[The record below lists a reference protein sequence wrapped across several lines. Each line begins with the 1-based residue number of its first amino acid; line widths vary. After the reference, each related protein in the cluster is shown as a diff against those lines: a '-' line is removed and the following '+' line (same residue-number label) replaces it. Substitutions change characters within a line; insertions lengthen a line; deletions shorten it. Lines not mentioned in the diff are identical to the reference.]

1 MLESSSK
8 TDFQI
13 CSSNDLHKIPIETKK
28 YLLEETGRKPFANF
42 INNGKKYQV
51 DANTLIASITDTEHD
66 SITSSKTF
74 IKGNHNKSIE
84 GGLSMND
91 REYVDAKVN
100 ALEANM
106 NQKILA
112 QSELFTEKLKH
123 IETKID
129 SNQSIIMAKLDTL
142 TNSVMQQNE
151 IIKRDIEIVT
161 SQKID
166 ELKTEL
172 GNKQK
177 ETKSYMWMI
186 AGVVAGV
193 ATLAVTVIQM
203 FIK

>member
-1 MLESSSK
+1 MEEKSELYDLESFRKNRYSPRIDEIASPPTNRTEYFSSELGYNR
-8 TDFQI
+8 I
-13 CSSNDLHKIPIETKK
+13 NSSNEP
-28 YLLEETGRKPFANF
+28 
-42 INNGKKYQV
+42 
-51 DANTLIASITDTEHD
+51 
-66 SITSSKTF
+66 
-74 IKGNHNKSIE
+74 E
-84 GGLSMND
+84 GGLSMNE
-91 REYVDAKVN
+91 REYVDSRLN
-100 ALEANM
+100 ALETNM
-106 NQKILA
+106 NQKIQA
-112 QSELFTEKLKH
+112 QGDIFAEKLNH

-129 SNQSIIMAKLDTL
+129 SNQSIIMAKLDGIS
-142 TNSVMQQNE
+142 NSVMQQNE